1 MPLKRTKKK
10 NLIKKHQGHEK
21 DTGSSEVQIAILT
34 ERINQVT
41 KHLQEHKKDNDAR
54 KGLLGM
60 VAQRR
65 KLLTYLRMNKPPVY
79 QKVLE
84 THGLKR

>member
-10 NLIKKHQGHEK
+10 NLIKKHQDHAK
-21 DTGSSEVQIAILT
+21 DTGSAQVQIAILT
-34 ERINQVT
+34 SRIDQVT

-65 KLLTYLRMNKPPVY
+65 KLLMYLKRNKPAIY
-79 QKVLE
+79 QGVLE
-84 THGLKR
+84 AHGLKR

>member
-10 NLIKKHQGHEK
+10 TLIKKHQGHEK
-21 DTGSSEVQIAILT
+21 DTGSAGVQIAILT
-34 ERINQVT
+34 SRIGQVT
-41 KHLQEHKKDNDAR
+41 SHLQEHKKDNDAR

-65 KLLTYLRMNKPPVY
+65 KLLTYLRMNKPEIY
-79 QKVLE
+79 QTVLE
-84 THGLKR
+84 AHSLKR

>member
-10 NLIKKHQGHEK
+10 NLIKKHQAHTK
-21 DTGSSEVQIAILT
+21 DTGSAPVQIAILT
-34 ERINQVT
+34 SRIEQVT

-65 KLLTYLRMNKPPVY
+65 KLLTYLKMNEAPMY
-79 QKVLE
+79 QSVIE
-84 THGLKR
+84 AHGLKR